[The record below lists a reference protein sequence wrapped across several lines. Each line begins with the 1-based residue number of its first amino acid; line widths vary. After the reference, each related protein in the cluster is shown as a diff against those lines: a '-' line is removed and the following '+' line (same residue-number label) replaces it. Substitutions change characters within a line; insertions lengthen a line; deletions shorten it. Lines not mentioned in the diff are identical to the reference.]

1 MLFLF
6 LPVKKGKDGKFVIP
20 GMKVPKSFKL
30 QGKQPKTKIK
40 VNGKK
45 IPVYFGVRW

>member
-6 LPVKKGKDGKFVIP
+6 LPIKKGKGGKFSIP

-30 QGKQPKTKIK
+30 QGKQPKTTIK

-45 IPVYFGVRW
+45 VPVFFGVRW